1 MALSQAFPPVQY
13 LHRPEGRIAYTVRGG
28 GPLVVCVPG
37 MGDLRSTYR
46 DLTPALLAAG
56 YRVAEVDLRGHGDSD
71 TTFTT
76 HGDAVTG
83 EDVLALVEA
92 LGGPAVVV
100 GNSMGASAALWAA
113 TEHPSSVAGTV
124 LLGPFV
130 RDADVPGWRAGL
142 QRALI
147 RAGLLRPW
155 GGAVWVAAYRSF
167 AIGKDRRSRSER
179 GDRSERGGR
188 SARGRLPLW
197 FEDHVAAV
205 RGSLREPARLRSLRD
220 LVGQLT
226 HEDVHGRLDSVRSPA
241 LVLMGAQDPDFP
253 DPAAELAYIE
263 HRLGVGTGA
272 DQFRGVLVPECGHY
286 PQYQRTDVV
295 APEVVAF
302 LAALPRAG
310 GAWASPPLST
320 QAAQSGPPAPAAPG
334 NEVSG
339 GARA

>member
-1 MALSQAFPPVQY
+1 MSIPEAIPPVQY
-13 LHRPEGRIAYTVRGG
+13 LTRPEGRIAYTVRGD

-56 YRVAEVDLRGHGDSD
+56 YRVAEVDLRGHGNSD

-83 EDVLALVEA
+83 EDVLAVVEA

-113 TEHPSSVAGTV
+113 AEQPWSVAGTV

-130 RDADVPGWRAGL
+130 RDADVQAWRAGL
-142 QRALI
+142 QRVLI

-167 AIGKDRRSRSER
+167 AVGRDRRSRF
-179 GDRSERGGR
+179 GRGGR
-188 SARGRLPLW
+188 SEQSGPSVRGRLPLW
-197 FEDHVAAV
+197 FEDHVAAL
-205 RGSLREPARLRSLRD
+205 RQGLREPARLRSLRD

-226 HEDVHGRLDSVRSPA
+226 HREVHRRMGSVRSPA
-241 LVLMGAQDPDFP
+241 LVLMGAQDPDFS

-263 HRLGVGTGA
+263 DHLGAGA
-272 DQFRGVLVPECGHY
+272 GSGQVRGVLVPECGHY
-286 PQYQRTDVV
+286 PQYQRPDVV
-295 APEVVAF
+295 VPEIVAF
-302 LAALPRAG
+302 LAAVPRAG
-310 GAWASPPLST
+310 AAWASPTP
-320 QAAQSGPPAPAAPG
+320 AAQAPPPAPAAPG
-334 NEVSG
+334 NEAGG
-339 GARA
+339 GAHA

>member
-1 MALSQAFPPVQY
+1 MVPLETLPQVHY
-13 LHRPEGRIAYTVRGG
+13 LHRPEGRIAYTVRGD

-76 HGDAVTG
+76 HGDAATG
-83 EDVLALVEA
+83 EDLLALVEA
-92 LGGPAVVV
+92 LGEPAVVV

-113 TEHPSSVAGTV
+113 AEQPSSIAGTV

-130 RDADVPGWRAGL
+130 RDADVPAWQARLQRTAIQAGL
-142 QRALI
+142 QR
-147 RAGLLRPW
+147 PW
-155 GGAVWVAAYRSF
+155 GRAVWAAAYTSF
-167 AIGKDRRSRSER
+167 AVGKDRRPRSR
-179 GDRSERGGR
+179 RGGR
-188 SARGRLPLW
+188 AERRGARVRGRLPLW
-197 FEDHVAAV
+197 FEDHVAAL
-205 RGSLREPARLRSLRD
+205 RQSLREPARLRSLRD

-226 HEDVHGRLDSVRSPA
+226 HREVHGRLGSVRSPA

-263 HRLGVGTGA
+263 ARLGAGA
-272 DQFRGVLVPECGHY
+272 GASQVRGVLVPECGHY

-295 APEVVAF
+295 VPEIVAF
-302 LAALPRAG
+302 LAALRGAG
-310 GAWASPPLST
+310 GAWVSRVPSP
-320 QAAQSGPPAPAAPG
+320 QSAPAAPG
-334 NEVSG
+334 TPAAPSTGITGVTH
-339 GARA
+339 A

>member
-1 MALSQAFPPVQY
+1 MAHLTTLPQVHY
-13 LHRPEGRIAYTVRGG
+13 LHRPEGRIAYTVRGD

-37 MGDLRSTYR
+37 MGDRRSTYR
-46 DLTPALLAAG
+46 DLTPALLAEG
-56 YRVAEVDLRGHGDSD
+56 YRVAEVDLRGHGESD

-76 HGDAVTG
+76 HGDAATG
-83 EDVLALVEA
+83 EDLLALVEA

-113 TEHPSSVAGTV
+113 AEQPSSVAGTV

-167 AIGKDRRSRSER
+167 AVGKDRRPRSTREGR
-179 GDRSERGGR
+179 PERGGR
-188 SARGRLPLW
+188 PVRGRESVRGRLPLW
-197 FEDHVAAV
+197 FEDHVGAL
-205 RGSLREPARLRSLRD
+205 RESLRDPARLRSLRD

-226 HEDVHGRLDSVRSPA
+226 HREVHERMGAVRSPA

-253 DPAAELAYIE
+253 DPAAELAYIV
-263 HRLGVGTGA
+263 HHLGAGAGTG
-272 DQFRGVLVPECGHY
+272 QVRGVLVPECGHY

-295 APEVVAF
+295 GPEIVAF
-302 LAALPRAG
+302 LATLPRAG
-310 GAWASPPLST
+310 AAWAPL
-320 QAAQSGPPAPAAPG
+320 AQSAPPAPG
-334 NEVSG
+334 NEVTG
-339 GARA
+339 GTRA